1 MRSGRERLLSE
12 VADLI
17 DHMSDSLRSLE
28 GAIDAAL
35 SDLRALRIGGEEDVA
50 EVKAVL
56 ARLEVAE
63 ARLAGL
69 RLQLIGEAQAAGA
82 AAAVDQVRNSPR
94 TTSGQAS
101 GVLRLGRDLADRFW
115 VLADA
120 LAEGAISVAQAEAII
135 TGLKRLPSALGRH
148 DLERCQRQLLTFCDE
163 LGPAE
168 LTVAALRM
176 WELLDPDGADEL
188 EATRLEREER
198 LAKAGR
204 AFKMTPDHHGSM
216 RLSGQL
222 PTADAALLQAQLD
235 ALMPPA
241 SSYVDEGGEVP
252 GPETRR
258 ADALMRLAGIAAAS
272 GEVPAQGGDRPH
284 VQITLPLSL
293 LTDGLGAAG
302 VFGFGDE
309 SLSAGEARR
318 MACDAG
324 LIPLVLGS
332 DSQPL
337 DVGREYRLVP
347 KGLRAA
353 LTHRDQGCV
362 FPHCTA
368 RPAAC
373 EAHHIQPWWAGG
385 DTSLQNLVLLCPHH
399 HRLVEPDPERAPEWQ
414 WEVTIDEATGRP
426 VFVPPRHV
434 DPARR
439 PRQHPRFRLQDLTAP
454 PPDEGP
460 VCPEPD
466 PWRPPDEDPWHQLDP
481 LGSGMTG
488 HAAGQSYGA

>member
-1 MRSGRERLLSE
+1 
-12 VADLI
+12 
-17 DHMSDSLRSLE
+17 MSDSLRNLR

-35 SDLRALRIGGEEDVA
+35 VDLRALRITSEDDVT

-56 ARLEVAE
+56 AQLEVEE

-69 RLQLIGEAQAAGA
+69 RLQLVGEAQLAGA

-94 TTSGQAS
+94 TTTGQAA
-101 GVLRLGRDLADRFW
+101 GLLRLGADLADRFR
-115 VLADA
+115 VLADS
-120 LAEGAISVAQAEAII
+120 LAEGSLSVGQAEAII
-135 TGLKRLPSALGRH
+135 SGLKRLPVALGRAQ
-148 DLERCQRQLLTFCDE
+148 LEACQRQLLSYCDE

-168 LTVAALRM
+168 LRVAALRM

-188 EATRLEREER
+188 EATRLKREER

-204 AFKMTPDHHGSM
+204 AFRLTPDHHGSM

-241 SSYVDEGGEVP
+241 SSYLDEGEVP
-252 GPETRR
+252 SPETRR
-258 ADALMRLAGIAAAS
+258 ADALMRLTSIAAAS

-284 VQITLPLSL
+284 VQVTMPLSL

-302 VFGFGDE
+302 VFGFGGE
-309 SLSAGEARR
+309 TISAGEARR

-347 KGLRAA
+347 KALRTA

-385 DTSLQNLVLLCPHH
+385 DTSLENLVLLCPHH

-414 WEVTIDEATGRP
+414 WQITIDDATGRP
-426 VFVPPRHV
+426 LFVPPRHI

-439 PRQHPRFRLQDLTAP
+439 PRQHRRFTLQEMTAP
-454 PPDEGP
+454 SADEGRL
-460 VCPEPD
+460 CPQPD
-466 PWRPPDEDPWHQLDP
+466 PWEPPGEDPWHPRDGLTSPGRPQP
-481 LGSGMTG
+481 S
-488 HAAGQSYGA
+488 SCW

>member
-1 MRSGRERLLSE
+1 MSE
-12 VADLI
+12 T
-17 DHMSDSLRSLE
+17 LRNLR

-35 SDLRALRIGGEEDVA
+35 LDLRALRITTDEDAA
-50 EVKAVL
+50 EVKGVL
-56 ARLEVAE
+56 AELEVEE

-69 RLQLIGEAQAAGA
+69 RLALVGEAQLAGA

-94 TTSGQAS
+94 STSSQAA
-101 GVLRLGRDLADRFW
+101 GVLKLGADLADRFW
-115 VLADA
+115 ILAEA
-120 LAEGAISVAQAEAII
+120 LAEGSISVAQAEAIV
-135 TGLKRLPSALGRH
+135 TGLKRLPVALGRTQ
-148 DLERCQRQLLTFCDE
+148 LEGCQRQLLGYCDE

-168 LTVAALRM
+168 LRLAALRM
-176 WELLDPDGADEL
+176 WELYDPDGAEDV
-188 EATRLEREER
+188 EAQRLAREER

-204 AFKMTPDHHGSM
+204 GLRMTPDHHGSM
-216 RLSGQL
+216 RLTGQL

-241 SSYVDEGGEVP
+241 SSYMDEREVP
-252 GPETRR
+252 SPEARR
-258 ADALMRLAGIAAAS
+258 ADALLRLAAIAAAS
-272 GEVPAQGGDRPH
+272 GDVPAQGGDRPH
-284 VQITLPLSL
+284 VQITMPLSM

-302 VFGFGDE
+302 VFGFGGE
-309 SLSAGEARR
+309 TVSAGEARR

-332 DSQPL
+332 ASQPL

-347 KGLRAA
+347 KALRTA

-385 DTSLQNLVLLCPHH
+385 DTSLQNLVLLCAHH

-414 WEVTIDEATGRP
+414 WQITIDEATGRP
-426 VFVPPRHV
+426 IFVLPKHV

-439 PRQHPRFRLQDLTAP
+439 PRQHRRFTLQEMTP
-454 PPDEGP
+454 PPPAEGR
-460 VCPEPD
+460 VCPEPEPD
-466 PWRPPDEDPWHQLDP
+466 PWHPCDDDPWHP
-481 LGSGMTG
+481 EPAEPATS
-488 HAAGQSYGA
+488 AAPALR

>member
-1 MRSGRERLLSE
+1 
-12 VADLI
+12 
-17 DHMSDSLRSLE
+17 MSDSLRSLE

-35 SDLRALRIGGEEDVA
+35 TDLRALRITGDDDVA
-50 EVKAVL
+50 AVRAVL

-63 ARLAGL
+63 TKLAGARLAL
-69 RLQLIGEAQAAGA
+69 VGEAQLAGA

-94 TTSGQAS
+94 TTSGQAA
-101 GVLRLGRDLADRFW
+101 GVLRLGADLADRFG

-120 LAEGAISVAQAEAII
+120 LADGAISVAQAQAII
-135 TGLKRLPSALGRH
+135 AGLKRLPVALGRTQ
-148 DLERCQRQLLTFCDE
+148 LEACQRQLLGYCDE

-168 LTVAALRM
+168 LRVAALRM
-176 WELLDPDGADEL
+176 WELHDPDGAEDL
-188 EATRLEREER
+188 EAQRLAREER

-204 AFKMTPDHHGSM
+204 GLRLTPDHHGSM

-241 SSYVDEGGEVP
+241 SSYMDEGEVP
-252 GPETRR
+252 SPEARR
-258 ADALMRLAGIAAAS
+258 ADALLRLAAIAAAS
-272 GEVPAQGGDRPH
+272 GDVPAQGGDRPH
-284 VQITLPLSL
+284 VQITMPLSF
-293 LTDGLGAAG
+293 LTDGLGAAA
-302 VFGFGDE
+302 VFGFGGE
-309 SLSAGEARR
+309 TISAGEARR

-332 DSQPL
+332 ASQPL

-347 KGLRAA
+347 KALRTA

-373 EAHHIQPWWAGG
+373 EAHHIRPWWAGG
-385 DTSLQNLVLLCPHH
+385 DTAIDNLVLLCAHH
-399 HRLVEPDPERAPEWQ
+399 HRLVEPDTERAPEWQ
-414 WEVTIDEATGRP
+414 WQITIQDITGRP
-426 VFVPPRHV
+426 IFVPPRHV

-439 PRQHPRFRLQDLTAP
+439 PRQHRRFTLQEMTAP
-454 PPDEGP
+454 PQPEGR
-460 VCPEPD
+460 VCPEPEPD
-466 PWRPPDEDPWHQLDP
+466 PWHPPDDDPWHP
-481 LGSGMTG
+481 
-488 HAAGQSYGA
+488 YGVPATAVVG